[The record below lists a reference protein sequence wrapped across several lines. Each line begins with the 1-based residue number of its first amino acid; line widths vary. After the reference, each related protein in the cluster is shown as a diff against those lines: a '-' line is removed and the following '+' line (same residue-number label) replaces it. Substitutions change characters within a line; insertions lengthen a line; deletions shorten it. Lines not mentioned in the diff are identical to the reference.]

1 MKYGLTNPPPKEG
14 CQLGIV
20 IGMDEAGYGPNLGP
34 LVITA
39 TVWRVPNDPRQAD
52 FWKSLE
58 DVVSQ
63 TATRNADRIHVADS
77 KEVYSP
83 SRGLRPLE
91 KSIQTVFGLTPHDS
105 LSFRSLCDWLMA
117 SDFPL
122 SPSGEFPDLLP
133 RPPAKPPHNK
143 RSDKDAA
150 AVSFAPSFL
159 DVELWFQ
166 QSDLPLPMSNEQN
179 EIERLTH
186 RLKSACDDTDVQ
198 LVGIS
203 SDVVL
208 TERFNSVS
216 DFYQSKGAAL
226 SRFTLG
232 LLRSVWEPDSEEP
245 TLIIGDKH
253 GGRSRY
259 DELIDEQL
267 DGQMIFRLQEG
278 RQKSCYRV
286 GTSEITFQTKAEEH
300 FPVAVASMVCK
311 YVRELSMELFNDFWQ
326 QHLPDIKPTKGYPVD
341 AKRFRKEIAGVQNE
355 LGILNST
362 LWRER

>member
-1 MKYGLTNPPPKEG
+1 M
-14 CQLGIV
+14 GIV

-39 TVWRVPNDPRQAD
+39 TVWRVPGDPREAD
-52 FWKSLE
+52 FWKSFD

-63 TATRNADRIHVADS
+63 TATQESSRIHVADS

-83 SRGLRPLE
+83 SRGLQPLE
-91 KSIQTVFGLTPHDS
+91 RSILTIFGLTPHDNS
-105 LSFRSLCDWLMA
+105 TFRHLCNWLMDSGFA
-117 SDFPL
+117 TKLLSDQPAML
-122 SPSGEFPDLLP
+122 Q
-133 RPPAKPPHNK
+133 RPPAMPSQPDHSGEDRTGK
-143 RSDKDAA
+143 RQ
-150 AVSFAPSFL
+150 PQSFL
-159 DVELWFQ
+159 DVEPWFEQ
-166 QSDLPLPMSNEQN
+166 VDLSLPVSNEQN
-179 EIERLTH
+179 ELDGLSDQ
-186 RLKSACDDTDVQ
+186 LKSACDDADIQ
-198 LVGIS
+198 LLKIS

-226 SRFTLG
+226 SRFTLR
-232 LLRSVWEPDSEEP
+232 LLRSVWEPSSEEP

-278 RQKSCYRV
+278 RQKSSYRV
-286 GTSEITFQTKAEEH
+286 GASEINFQTKAEEH

-311 YVRELSMELFNDFWQ
+311 YVRELSMELFNGYWKK
-326 QHLPDIKPTKGYPVD
+326 HLPEIKPTKGYPVD
-341 AKRFRKEIAGVQNE
+341 ARRFRKEITQVQKK
-355 LGILNST
+355 LGIPNST

>member
-1 MKYGLTNPPPKEG
+1 
-14 CQLGIV
+14 LGIV

-39 TVWRVPNDPRQAD
+39 TVWQVPDDPRTTD

-58 DVVSQ
+58 HVVSQ
-63 TATRNADRIHVADS
+63 TATRDADRIHVADS

-83 SRGLRPLE
+83 SRGLQPLE
-91 KSIQTVFGLTPHDS
+91 RSIQTIFGLAPHETS
-105 LSFRSLCDWLMA
+105 SYRSLCDWLMT
-117 SDFPL
+117 SDATR
-122 SPSGEFPDLLP
+122 SPFGEFPELLQ
-133 RPPAKPPHNK
+133 RPPAKPVQNTQPDI
-143 RSDKDAA
+143 RAA
-150 AVSFAPSFL
+150 KTAMTRSFL
-159 DVELWFQ
+159 DVEPWFEQ
-166 QSDLPLPMSNEQN
+166 TDLPLPVCSEQS

-186 RLKSACDDTDVQ
+186 RMVSACDDAGVR
-198 LVGIS
+198 LLGIS
-203 SDVVL
+203 SDIVL
-208 TERFNSVS
+208 THRFNSVS
-216 DFYQSKGAAL
+216 NYYQSKGAAL

-232 LLRSVWEPDSEEP
+232 LLRSIWNPDSEEP

-278 RQKSCYRV
+278 RQKSSYRV
-286 GTSEITFQTKAEEH
+286 AASEINFQTKAEEH

-311 YVRELSMELFNDFWQ
+311 YVRELSMELFNNFWK
-326 QHLPDIKPTKGYPVD
+326 QHLPDIKPTKGYPQD
-341 AKRFRKEIAGVQNE
+341 AKRFRKEIAAQQKQ
-355 LGILNST
+355 LGIPDST

>member
-1 MKYGLTNPPPKEG
+1 M
-14 CQLGIV
+14 GIV

-39 TVWRVPNDPRQAD
+39 TVWQVPGDPRTTD

-58 DVVSQ
+58 TVVSQ
-63 TATRNADRIHVADS
+63 SATKDAGRIHVADS

-83 SRGLRPLE
+83 SRGIQPLE
-91 KSIQTVFGLTPHDS
+91 RSIQTLFGLTSNDAS
-105 LSFRSLCDWLMA
+105 SFRNLCEWLMT
-117 SDFPL
+117 SDFAR
-122 SPSGEFPDLLP
+122 SPSGDFPELVQ
-133 RPPAKPPHNK
+133 RPPAKPV
-143 RSDKDAA
+143 KDSQPAINTA
-150 AVSFAPSFL
+150 DSTMASSFL
-159 DVELWFQ
+159 DVEPWFLE
-166 QSDLPLPMSNEQN
+166 SDLALPVSNEQS
-179 EIERLTH
+179 EIELLSG
-186 RLKSACDDTDVQ
+186 RLKSACDGAGIQ

-203 SDVVL
+203 SDIVL

-216 DFYQSKGAAL
+216 DFYQSKGASL
-226 SRFTLG
+226 SRFTLR

-245 TLIIGDKH
+245 ALIIGDKH

-278 RQKSCYRV
+278 RQKSSYRV
-286 GTSEITFQTKAEEH
+286 GTSEIHFQTKAEEH

-311 YVRELSMELFNDFWQ
+311 YVRELSMELFNDFWK
-326 QHLPDIKPTKGYPVD
+326 QHLPDIKPTKGYPQD
-341 AKRFRKEIAGVQNE
+341 AKRFRKEIAECQKQ
-355 LGILNST
+355 LGIPDST

>member
-1 MKYGLTNPPPKEG
+1 M
-14 CQLGIV
+14 GIV

-39 TVWRVPNDPRQAD
+39 TVWRVPDDPRPTD
-52 FWKSLE
+52 FWTSLE

-63 TATRNADRIHVADS
+63 TTTRDADRIHVADS

-83 SRGLRPLE
+83 SRGLQSLE
-91 KSIQTVFGLTPHDS
+91 RSIQTIFGLTSHDS
-105 LSFRSLCDWLMA
+105 SSFRSLCDWLMTT
-117 SDFPL
+117 DFVG
-122 SPSGEFPDLLP
+122 SPSGEFPELLP
-133 RPPAKPPHNK
+133 RPPARPPRNQ
-143 RSDKDAA
+143 RLGNDSSAA
-150 AVSFAPSFL
+150 SLAPSFL
-159 DVELWFQ
+159 EVEPWFQ
-166 QSDLPLPMSNEQN
+166 QRDIPLPLSNEQSK
-179 EIERLTH
+179 IEHLTK
-186 RLKSACDDTDVQ
+186 RLKSACGDAEIQ

-216 DFYQSKGAAL
+216 DFYKSKGAAL

-232 LLRSVWEPDSEEP
+232 LLRSVWDPDSKEP

-267 DGQMIFRLQEG
+267 DGNMIFRLQEG
-278 RQKSCYRV
+278 RQKSSYRV
-286 GTSEITFQTKAEEH
+286 GTSAINFQTKAEEH

-311 YVRELSMELFNDFWQ
+311 YVRELSMELFNDFWR

-341 AKRFRKEIAGVQNE
+341 AKRFRKEITDVQKE
-355 LGILNST
+355 LGIPNST